1 MTKIWEGM
9 IKVVCFGACTISDVF
24 RKAEVILDSTY
35 ASSDISCPL
44 SNKSDIGQ
52 QLTK

>member
-9 IKVVCFGACTISDVF
+9 IQQLFGLVLVQYLM
-24 RKAEVILDSTY
+24 KAEVILDSTY

-44 SNKSDIGQ
+44 PNKSDIGQ